1 MCWRSM
7 AITAPQLHR
16 TKSAPAARANR
27 TTLHLAS
34 RNEIKM
40 ERHCFRAL
48 IATALLG
55 IAGLGF
61 ERSAFAEASA
71 ADKAAAETL
80 FINARKQMA
89 EGKFAEACRGFA
101 ESQRLD
107 SGVGTLLNLGKCY
120 EKLGKTASAWS
131 TYREAAAAARAA
143 RQTAREKSARA
154 AADAL
159 EKNLPMLTINVA
171 GVETTPNIEVR
182 RDGVVVASSLWGMA
196 VAIDPGEHV
205 FEASA
210 PRRVPWRRT
219 VIAQTG
225 KPLIVDIPVLEPA
238 EAAPRSPSNP
248 AAAATAPVAKKDRP
262 AEPAK
267 PEGQGLGTQRVVA
280 IVVGAAG
287 LVTTGVGG
295 YYAYRAKSTYD
306 SVTCDEN
313 RCEQQAYDQRAKAMG
328 MATTSTALTI
338 GGLVAIAGSVVLWVT
353 APTHSDEP
361 VAATKS
367 RVWVSAD
374 PWGAS
379 GSRSVAISGVF

>member
-1 MCWRSM
+1 M
-7 AITAPQLHR
+7 
-16 TKSAPAARANR
+16 K
-27 TTLHLAS
+27 
-34 RNEIKM
+34 
-40 ERHCFRAL
+40 RHCFRPL

-55 IAGLGF
+55 LAGLAF
-61 ERSAFAEASA
+61 ERSAFAEPSA

-159 EKNLPMLTINVA
+159 EKNLPMLTVNVA
-171 GVETTPNIEVR
+171 GVETSPNLEVR
-182 RDGVVVASSLWGMA
+182 RDGVVVANSLWGLA

-210 PRRVPWRRT
+210 PRRIPWRKT
-219 VIAQTG
+219 VTAQPG
-225 KPLIVDIPVLEPA
+225 KPLTVDIPVLEPA
-238 EAAPRSPSNP
+238 DAAPRNP
-248 AAAATAPVAKKDRP
+248 AKSTAAATAPAAKKDLP

-267 PEGQGLGTQRVVA
+267 TEGQGIGTQRVVA

-295 YYAYRAKSTYD
+295 YYAYRAKSTYN
-306 SVTCDEN
+306 SVTCEANGCD
-313 RCEQQAYDQRAKAMG
+313 QVAYDQRNKAMG
-328 MATTSTALTI
+328 MATTSTVLTI

-361 VAATKS
+361 AAATKS

-374 PWGAS
+374 PWGSS
-379 GSRSVAISGVF
+379 GARSIAVSGVF